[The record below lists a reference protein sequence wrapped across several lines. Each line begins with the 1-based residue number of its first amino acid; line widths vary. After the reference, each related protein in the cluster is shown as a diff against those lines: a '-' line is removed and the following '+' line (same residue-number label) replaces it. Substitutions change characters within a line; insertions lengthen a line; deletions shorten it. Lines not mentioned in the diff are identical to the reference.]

1 MEELL
6 SYFEPEEI
14 VELIKIDENIK
25 EIDSNEVKNL
35 ISFLKK
41 THIKDETI
49 KETIYRNPYLL
60 ERTDEELKE
69 LFKKL
74 FSINIK
80 DLDDLVMRNPEIL
93 SAEPFEIEDF
103 LIAKRK
109 EGYKI
114 EDILDM
120 IREGTVI

>member
-6 SYFEPEEI
+6 SYFEPEEL

-25 EIDSNEVKNL
+25 EIDSNEIKSL

-41 THIKDETI
+41 AHIKDETI
-49 KETIYRNPYLL
+49 KDAIYRNPYLL
-60 ERTDEELKE
+60 ERTDEELVA

-74 FSINIK
+74 FSINIT

-93 SAEPFEIEDF
+93 STEPFEIEDF
-103 LIAKRK
+103 LIEKRK

-120 IREGTVI
+120 IREGTII

>member
-25 EIDSNEVKNL
+25 EIDSDEVKKL

-41 THIKDETI
+41 FHIEDETI
-49 KETIYRNPYLL
+49 KDAIFRNPYLL
-60 ERTDEELKE
+60 ERTDEELGP
-69 LFKKL
+69 LFEKL

-93 SAEPFEIEDF
+93 SAELFEIDNF